1 MIDPL
6 LRRGRHLDPIPPP
19 RKVTIG
25 TDQIGQYHVYARSI
39 PGAFH
44 RTWDM
49 GLPSQPE
56 KLPYHSGFYT
66 VFTSIFSSLE
76 DDISGNAGKGS

>member
-6 LRRGRHLDPIPPP
+6 LERGRHPGPVPPP
-19 RKVTIG
+19 PIVAIG
-25 TDQIGQYHVYARSI
+25 TDQMGQYHAYARSI

-49 GLPSQPE
+49 GRPSHPE
-56 KLPYHSGFYT
+56 ELSYYGGFNS
-66 VFTSIFSSLE
+66 VLTSTPKPRGS
-76 DDISGNAGKGS
+76 DVPAGKDS